1 MSYAIYEIGGS
12 AFSGNPQA
20 SANALV
26 EAIHTNGLGLRLNL
40 DGSFETV
47 DSATM
52 TDTLGGAETDN
63 NLRILSNYFNQLRNL
78 AIVITRNQFRENVA
92 DYVQSGNRS
101 VESAL
106 RNLQNGI
113 PNMLEFLRNFTG
125 KDIKLPVKYLWQAQ
139 GQTDYGQDP
148 ELTYSDVETGTYH
161 TLQEL
166 GTNQMMK
173 TWSTYLEDTPS
184 LRRYLRYV
192 DSLARQFGM
201 RVVYCPKQFQHIE
214 ELTNVPARPNWRNDG
229 NRVVRQV
236 QANRFSVL
244 YVSLSFDYGM
254 FADLTTVETE
264 VQPGQRRRTGDTMDY
279 APIFVDNL
287 AAIVKVLTTIGS
299 FAACKI
305 YYKDYRNSVRS
316 SQAAQ

>member
-166 GTNQMMK
+166 GTNQMVK

-244 YVSLSFDYGM
+244 YVSLSFNYEM

>member
-12 AFSGNPQA
+12 AFSGNPRA

-166 GTNQMMK
+166 GTNQMVK

-244 YVSLSFDYGM
+244 YVSLSFNYEM

>member
-1 MSYAIYEIGGS
+1 MSYALYEIGGS
-12 AFSGNPQA
+12 AFSRNPPA
-20 SANALV
+20 SANALA

-47 DSATM
+47 DAAAM

-63 NLRILSNYFNQLRNL
+63 NLRVLSNYFSQLRNL
-78 AIVITRNQFRENVA
+78 AIVITRNQFRENVV

-166 GTNQMMK
+166 GTNQMVK

-244 YVSLSFDYGM
+244 YVSLSFDYEM

-279 APIFVDNL
+279 TPIFVDNL